1 MATTSNTTRAAAVL
15 PLEVSAVKPK
25 KRDLQKQQRR
35 WGWLFMSPW
44 LIGFTIFTAFPMIAS
59 LYFSFT
65 NFDLN
70 NPDKLQF
77 IGLANWQKLF
87 TDPLTLQSMG
97 VTLRF
102 ALMAVPIGLIIPIG
116 MATLL
121 HSKYLRGKRIWT
133 TLFYLPYMV
142 PAVSGVF
149 IWQAFLNTD
158 TGWLNRILRLIGI
171 ANPPDWRYDESWI
184 LVSFLLIGLWGV
196 GNAMLTILATMTGVP
211 TELYEAASVDG
222 ANAQTK
228 WFRITLPMIS
238 PVIFYNLV
246 LSVIGVMQYFI
257 VPYIITQ
264 GSGDPNHSAY
274 FYNMHLYKTSF
285 LYTNMGYGSALAWFM
300 FIVALIFTIG
310 LFATARRWVYYAS
323 GE

>member
-15 PLEVSAVKPK
+15 PLEVSAVKLK
-25 KRDLQKQQRR
+25 KHDLQKQQRR

-65 NFDLN
+65 NFNLN
-70 NPDKLQF
+70 TPDQIQF

-97 VTLRF
+97 VTLKF
-102 ALMAVPIGLIIPIG
+102 GLMAVPIGLIIPMG

-158 TGWLNRILRLIGI
+158 TGWLNRILRMIGI

-228 WFRITLPMIS
+228 WLRITLPMIS

-246 LSVIGVMQYFI
+246 LSVIGVMQYFV
-257 VPYIITQ
+257 VPYIVTQ
-264 GSGDPNHSAY
+264 GSGDPNKSAY
-274 FYNMHLYKTSF
+274 FFNMHLYKTAF
-285 LYTNMGYGSALAWFM
+285 HFTDMGYGSALAWFM
-300 FIVALIFTIG
+300 FIVALAFTIG